1 MSPAC
6 FPHSVRG
13 CGVVIV
19 NSSACYLLSAVLFPT
34 KGNGLVEFLWGHLV
48 SDGGGESCLASAN

>member
-1 MSPAC
+1 MLPAC

-13 CGVVIV
+13 YWVVIV

-34 KGNGLVEFLWGHLV
+34 EGNGLVEFLQGHLV
-48 SDGGGESCLASAN
+48 SDGGGELHFASAN